1 MKTIKELWAM
11 AQAHPKTAI
20 VVTVAIVLFV
30 ILVS

>member
-11 AQAHPKTAI
+11 AQAHPKKAI
-20 VVTVAIVLFV
+20 GVTVAIVLFV